1 MVSADGPA
9 DALVTADREA
19 CIGAAQ
25 CAYSAPAVFD
35 QDDDGHVLV
44 RDPHPGPH
52 EWDAVREAVDLC
64 PVQAIRLRGTADG
77 T

>member
-1 MVSADGPA
+1 MSAGRPA

-35 QDDDGHVLV
+35 QDDDGYVLV

-64 PVQAIRLRGTADG
+64 PAQAVLLRGTAG
-77 T
+77 GA